1 MKVHF
6 SFAIYCIIFGL
17 LYSLNNND
25 NKTVSETLYGRHI
38 FTIIIIPALRV
49 LKDTQVSHRRL
60 VGIVVAGIVAQI
72 H

>member
-49 LKDTQVSHRRL
+49 LKDTQVSHSRL